1 MVLSTFTTSAKPSS
15 YITVTGTN
23 QIRTWDAVGVKEP
36 DESAIFP
43 HLLTQF
49 TEKDHLKLKYTAI
62 SYGSCS
68 SKKRKLNDEFSALL
82 ALGTVDG
89 SVTLFDVARGKKIKR
104 LKPESTGRPGEVTSL
119 SFSPDCKHC
128 WSCALDGQISKWSVG
143 SGDLEKRFSFSE
155 HEDPHYPTAL
165 AVSPCGSYVA
175 VASSRVR
182 LFDANTFGLIR
193 EYVGHSSQVAL
204 LRWSAD
210 SLYFVTAAKD
220 NGVSVWKTKGKKTM
234 QVQPTRQLHI
244 ESKPVSL
251 SICRVEERNYA
262 VMATAE
268 GGCKA
273 NCWYFS
279 TKVKRKDRTVPV
291 LPSSTIRIDI
301 DQNIIKPS
309 AGPIVDVQFFGSP
322 FHAVLARGPL
332 LRPTFATVS
341 FKTPKDENESI
352 LKELLIEELQPV
364 RTMTEKKKNKSLI
377 PKNLNENVI
386 AVSDF
391 PLPGYDAT
399 VGKNHKSSR
408 KRSLSVEAKKENGA
422 SVKSDPGDNAPQT
435 KRARLEAQGV
445 GSGSTLL
452 DAFVCIKREEE
463 KANSMKIEKEDEA
476 TSSKAM
482 DVEEAPKLP
491 SRARS
496 VHTVLEQALTSQ
508 DSKMLEVCLRNG
520 EETVKLTVRRL
531 QEKEVVLLMEKLVEL
546 FRKQHRRARHL
557 SLWIKHLLHVHA
569 LALSGNPAL
578 HSLAQA
584 LEYRIQWATPLMKLQ
599 GRLDFVYSTR
609 LQRHAVKLEEPTPLN
624 TYSSDNEI

>member
-43 HLLTQF
+43 NLLTQF

-62 SYGSCS
+62 SHGSCT
-68 SKKRKLNDEFSALL
+68 SKKRKLNDDFSALL
-82 ALGTVDG
+82 GLGTVDG

-128 WSCALDGQISKWSVG
+128 WSCALDGQISKWSVS
-143 SGDLEKRFSFSE
+143 SGDLKKRFSFSD

-165 AVSPCGSYVA
+165 AVSPCGTFVA

-182 LFDANTFGLIR
+182 LFDASTFTLIR
-193 EYVGHSSQVAL
+193 EYVGHSAQVAI

-210 SLYFVTAAKD
+210 SQFFVTGAKD
-220 NGVSVWKTKGKKTM
+220 NGVSIWKAQGKKTM

-244 ESKPVSL
+244 EIRPVSL

-273 NCWYFS
+273 YCWYFS
-279 TKVKRKDRTVPV
+279 TKLKRKERTVPV
-291 LPSSTIRIDI
+291 LPSSTIRIDTN
-301 DQNIIKPS
+301 QNIVKPS
-309 AGPIVDVQFFGSP
+309 GGPIIDVQFFGSP

-332 LRPTFATVS
+332 LRPTFATLS
-341 FKTPKDENESI
+341 LKAPKDENETL
-352 LKELLIEELQPV
+352 LKEILLEELKPV
-364 RTMTEKKKNKSLI
+364 RTTSAKKSKSLI

-399 VGKNHKSSR
+399 VEKNHKGSR
-408 KRSLSVEAKKENGA
+408 KRSLSMDVKKENGA
-422 SVKSDPGDNAPQT
+422 SIQSKSGDT
-435 KRARLEAQGV
+435 ERLSKRARLEAKGI
-445 GSGSTLL
+445 GNGSTLL
-452 DAFVCIKREEE
+452 DAVVCKRKEVEETITSKDEEQVVEEE
-463 KANSMKIEKEDEA
+463 A
-476 TSSKAM
+476 TEGA
-482 DVEEAPKLP
+482 EETVKLP
-491 SRARS
+491 SRGRS
-496 VHTVLEQALTSQ
+496 IHIVLEQALQSQ
-508 DSKMLEVCLRNG
+508 DVKMLEVCLTTN
-520 EETVKLTVRRL
+520 EETIKLTVRRL
-531 QEKEVVLLMEKLVEL
+531 TEESVVSLMEKLVQL
-546 FRKQHRRARHL
+546 FRKQHRRAKSL
-557 SLWIKHLLHVHA
+557 SLWIKHLLHAHA
-569 LALSGNPAL
+569 IALSGNPSL
-578 HSLAQA
+578 HNLAQA

-599 GRLDFVYSTR
+599 GRLDFVSSMR
-609 LQRHAVKLEEPTPLN
+609 LAKAVKLEEPTPLN

>member
-43 HLLTQF
+43 NLLTQF

-62 SYGSCS
+62 SYGSSS
-68 SKKRKLNDEFSALL
+68 SKKRKLNDDFSALL

-128 WSCALDGQISKWSVG
+128 WSCALDGQISKWSVS

-165 AVSPCGSYVA
+165 AVSPCGSFVA

-182 LFDANTFGLIR
+182 LFDANTFTLIR
-193 EYVGHSSQVAL
+193 EYVGHSAQVSI

-210 SLYFVTAAKD
+210 SLFFVTGAKD
-220 NGVSVWKTKGKKTM
+220 NGIYIWKSQGKKTM

-244 ESKPVSL
+244 EIKPVSL
-251 SICRVEERNYA
+251 SISRVEERNYA

-273 NCWYFS
+273 YCWYFS
-279 TKVKRKDRTVPV
+279 TKLKRKERTVPV

-301 DQNIIKPS
+301 DQNIVKPS
-309 AGPIVDVQFFGSP
+309 AGPIIDVQFFGSP
-322 FHAVLARGPL
+322 YHAVLARGPL
-332 LRPTFATVS
+332 LRPTFATLS
-341 FKTPKDENESI
+341 IKAPKDENETI
-352 LKELLIEELQPV
+352 LKEILLEELQPV
-364 RTMTEKKKNKSLI
+364 RTISGKKSKSLI

-399 VGKNHKSSR
+399 MEKNHKSHR
-408 KRSLSVEAKKENGA
+408 KRSLDGKKENGA
-422 SVKSDPGDNAPQT
+422 SIPSQSGDNERIS
-435 KRARLEAQGV
+435 KRARLEANGV
-445 GSGSTLL
+445 GNGSTLL
-452 DAFVCIKREEE
+452 DALVCKRRE
-463 KANSMKIEKEDEA
+463 EDEA
-476 TSSKAM
+476 ITSR
-482 DVEEAPKLP
+482 DETQVTVEGTEDGTDETVKLP

-496 VHTVLEQALTSQ
+496 IHTVLEQALLSQ
-508 DSKMLEVCLRNG
+508 DTKMLEVCLRNS
-520 EETVKLTVRRL
+520 EETIKLTVRRL
-531 QEKEVVLLMEKLVEL
+531 NEEQVVSLMEKLVEL
-546 FRKQHRRARHL
+546 FRKRHRRAKHL
-557 SLWIKHLLHVHA
+557 AVWIKHLLHAHA
-569 LALSGNPAL
+569 IALSGNSSL
-578 HSLAQA
+578 HGLAQA

-599 GRLDFVYSTR
+599 GRLDFVSSTR
-609 LQRHAVKLEEPTPLN
+609 LVKAAVKLEEPTPLN